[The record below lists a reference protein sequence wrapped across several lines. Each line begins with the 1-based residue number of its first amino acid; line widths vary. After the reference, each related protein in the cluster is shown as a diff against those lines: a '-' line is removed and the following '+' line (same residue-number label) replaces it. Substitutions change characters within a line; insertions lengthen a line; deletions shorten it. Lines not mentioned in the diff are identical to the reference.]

1 MNKNLPKVSVV
12 TITYGHEKYIKETLD
27 GVMMQQYSGPVEF
40 IIAND
45 NSPDATEE
53 IVKKYFLENPAPSN
67 FEIKYT
73 KHAANKGMMPNFIW
87 ALEQATGKYIAL
99 CEGDDYWTDP
109 LKLQKQVDFFEEYKE
124 CVFVFTA
131 AISLRGTIE
140 EEYFS
145 NKLFTSGLVSKK
157 LFLQNGGGN
166 FATASVV
173 FKKDDL
179 LPIPPFFKN
188 ATAGDMFLALL
199 AVTKGEIGYI
209 SDKTAAYRQMAS
221 NSWTASLTYE
231 KYVEHY
237 LTLQSLLGEF
247 DLYTENRYTEITNML
262 RKSYTTNYIYM
273 QLIHLPLKD
282 SLITVFNNL
291 SFKNDFR
298 YNKQLIKTFVWRL
311 LKRRKIFS

>member
-1 MNKNLPKVSVV
+1 MNTDLQKVSVV

-45 NSPDATEE
+45 NSPDATQE

-73 KHAANKGMMPNFIW
+73 KHATNKGMMLNFIW

-99 CEGDDYWTDP
+99 CEGDDYWKDS
-109 LKLQKQVDFFEEYKE
+109 LKLQKQVDFLEENKE
-124 CVFVFTA
+124 CVFVFTG
-131 AISLRGTIE
+131 AISLRGKVE

-157 LFLQNGGGN
+157 LLLKNGGAN

-179 LPIPPFFKN
+179 LPIPSFFKK
-188 ATAGDMFLALL
+188 ATAGDMLLALL
-199 AVTKGEIGYI
+199 AVTKGKIGYI
-209 SDKTAAYRQMAS
+209 GDKTTVYRQMAM
-221 NSWTASLTYE
+221 NSWSASLTYE

-237 LTLQSLLGEF
+237 FSGQALLREF
-247 DLYTENRYTEITNML
+247 DNYTANQYVEITNML
-262 RKSYTTNYIYM
+262 RKSYTTNYIYY
-273 QLIHLPLKD
+273 QIIHLSIKD
-282 SLITVFNNL
+282 SLIVVFNNL
-291 SFKNDFR
+291 SLKKDFR
-298 YNKQLIKTFVWRL
+298 SNKQLIKTFLWRV
-311 LKRRKIFS
+311 LKRRKILS